1 MPAGEPIVIH
11 HIEGRR
17 SHRVAWLCEELGV
30 PYTLDYEPGQVLGSL
45 QRIRKVHPLMPVAP
59 AVEFDGEVIVESGA
73 ILEVIQARYGDGR
86 LVPPVNSP
94 DFPLH
99 KQWVHYAEGAAG
111 ARFFATR
118 AAAQGAGVDPA
129 DVPGGWRKD
138 SDINAPVLLGSDG
151 VIDYIEDY
159 LGRHRYFGGDEFTL
173 ADIMMHWIIR
183 FARLAVW
190 FYIEDHPH
198 ISAWRDQVEARP
210 AFVRASEM
218 CTPTGTD
225 VYGLPVLPET
235 DPVIQMMSEPP
246 AR

>member
-30 PYTLDYEPGQVLGSL
+30 PYTLDYEPGDRWGSL
-45 QRIRKVHPLMPVAP
+45 QRIRKAHPLMPVAP
-59 AVEFDGEVIVESGA
+59 AVRFDGEIIVESGA

-86 LVPPVNSP
+86 LVPPVESG

-99 KQWVHYAEGAAG
+99 KEWVHFAEGSAG
-111 ARFFATR
+111 SRFFATR
-118 AAAQGAGVDPA
+118 AAAQGAGITPA
-129 DVPGGWRKD
+129 EVPEGWRKD
-138 SDINAPVLLGSDG
+138 TDIAAPVLVGSQG
-151 VIDYIEDY
+151 IIDYIEDY
-159 LGRHRYFGGDEFTL
+159 LGRHPYFGGAEFSL

-183 FARLAVW
+183 MGRLVVW
-190 FYIEDHPH
+190 LHSEDYPH
-198 ISAWRDQVEARP
+198 ISAWRGVVEARP
-210 AFVRASEM
+210 AFLRASEK

-225 VYGLPVLPET
+225 VYGLPLLPGI
-235 DPVIQMMSEPP
+235 DPAIQMMSEPP